1 MEFLSV
7 MNKCVVLDNLWRI
20 HCVGAASQH
29 ANFMALLCCVFR
41 AGSLYDAN
49 FVTQMHKHSKKL
61 SLSER
66 AQTLTECMQ
75 VDAECRR
82 RKTQPVETQNQ
93 GTVETLYKGHP
104 RWWPLERGG
113 LSLRVK

>member
-1 MEFLSV
+1 MEFLSG
-7 MNKCVVLDNLWRI
+7 MNKCLVLNNLWRI
-20 HCVGAASQH
+20 HCTNAPQH
-29 ANFMALLCCVFR
+29 ANFMTLLCCVFR

-75 VDAECRR
+75 ADAECRR

-93 GTVETLYKGHP
+93 G
-104 RWWPLERGG
+104 R
-113 LSLRVK
+113 SLA